1 MPALSPTM
9 TAYNVSE
16 DVDYYMDLTTI
27 MVQRETAAEAAT
39 VSPASPGRLLS
50 VDYPSYAISKLAGVT
65 STTTTTTATAI
76 DYAVR
81 NVSVALCHPSSGI
94 PSVDEYFTGKS
105 WVLIPYHV
113 YIRKYFFC
121 LCR

>member
-1 MPALSPTM
+1 MTSSSPTM
-9 TAYNVSE
+9 ATYNLSE

-50 VDYPSYAISKLAGVT
+50 VDYPSYATSKLAVPT

-94 PSVDEYFTGKS
+94 PSVDEYFTGES
-105 WVLIPYHV
+105 SVLSP
-113 YIRKYFFC
+113 
-121 LCR
+121 